1 MRKRQNEANGGKWKR
16 NYQGNEGAD
25 LSKNTVYFIVLDPP
39 MYTAVT
45 EFDWFYLRGA
55 QDNEEISLIMDLS
68 KFL

>member
-1 MRKRQNEANGGKWKR
+1 
-16 NYQGNEGAD
+16 
-25 LSKNTVYFIVLDPP
+25 

>member
-1 MRKRQNEANGGKWKR
+1 MVEMAILA
-16 NYQGNEGAD
+16 Y
-25 LSKNTVYFIVLDPP
+25 TVYFIVLDPP

-55 QDNEEISLIMDLS
+55 QDNEEISLIMVLS